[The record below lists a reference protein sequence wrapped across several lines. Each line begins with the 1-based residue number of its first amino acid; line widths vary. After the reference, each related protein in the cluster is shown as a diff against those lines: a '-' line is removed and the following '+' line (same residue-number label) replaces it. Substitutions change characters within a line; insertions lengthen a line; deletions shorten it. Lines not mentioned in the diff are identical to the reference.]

1 MRRAV
6 LSPSSPHGRSNESA
20 DGPVPRLRSTTPI
33 ASPTVSRATDSG
45 GVTISDQVIA
55 SDELVSRLT
64 VARAAVKSHQQPDPV
79 DGSVADRASR
89 LHILWSTVAPPTLT
103 RAAGI
108 RGWLGFNVKRV
119 VRKLAAW
126 YVEPRWNA
134 QHEIDAELA
143 RFASTSS
150 AAIQRLEHEVA
161 HLHEWNMRLQR
172 ELVEMR
178 REESRG
184 TG

>member
-1 MRRAV
+1 MIKSNQNVQFDPAKFTWLGSSASFVNDAYLLMLRRDAKVKTVEDARRAGGPPII
-6 LSPSSPHGRSNESA
+6 LGSTAEGASSDAIGIL
-20 DGPVPRLRSTTPI
+20 LR
-33 ASPTVSRATDSG
+33 
-45 GVTISDQVIA
+45 
-55 SDELVSRLT
+55 E
-64 VARAAVKSHQQPDPV
+64 
-79 DGSVADRASR
+79 
-89 LHILWSTVAPPTLT
+89 
-103 RAAGI
+103 
-108 RGWLGFNVKRV
+108 WLGFNVKRV